1 MIKIIKKLLNFI
13 YNKSCYF
20 CSNSVEDSRFCTKC
34 YNSAERL
41 PYTPAGAISGSPL
54 YAVAYYDGIVQKLI
68 RAVKFHNQ
76 TELADY
82 QAKLMYDYWK
92 NLDISGKKYTVIPVP
107 MFFSG
112 ARKRKYNHMDL
123 VGRKFCE
130 YTDYEFNCKS
140 LIRNRETMPQ
150 YKLSVKE
157 REENLRDAFSLINTD
172 IKEPV
177 LIIDDISTTGTTLK
191 EIIKVLNEKNIC
203 DITCFVTSV
212 AVKTEIKRGF

>member
-13 YNKSCYF
+13 YNKTCYF
-20 CSNSVEDSRFCTKC
+20 CSNSVEDSIFCSEC
-34 YNSAERL
+34 YKSVKTLQYKPFKVVSNCPVYSV
-41 PYTPAGAISGSPL
+41 S
-54 YAVAYYDGIVQKLI
+54 YYDGIVQKLI
-68 RAVKFHNQ
+68 RAVKFHNK

-82 QAKLMYDYWK
+82 QAKLMFDYWK

-107 MFFSG
+107 MFFSR
-112 ARKRKYNHMDL
+112 ARKRKYNHMEL

-130 YTDYEFNCKS
+130 YTGYELNCKS

-150 YKLSVKE
+150 YKLSVSE
-157 REENLRDAFSLINTD
+157 REENLRGAFSLINMD

-177 LIIDDISTTGTTLK
+177 LIIDDISTTGTTLR
-191 EIIKVLNEKNIC
+191 EMIKVLNEKNIF

-212 AVKTEIKRGF
+212 ADKSR